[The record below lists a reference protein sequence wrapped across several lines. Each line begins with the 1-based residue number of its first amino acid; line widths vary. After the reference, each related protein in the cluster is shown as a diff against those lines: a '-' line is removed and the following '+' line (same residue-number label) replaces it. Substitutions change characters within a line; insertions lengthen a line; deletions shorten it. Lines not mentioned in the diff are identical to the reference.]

1 MRDLAAHT
9 ADIVRNALDAGAKN
23 IDITLKA
30 GQKWLLLAISD
41 DGCGMAP
48 SEIRRALSPFYSS
61 KGKTFGFGL
70 PLLKASAEEAGGFLR
85 LCSQTGRG
93 TLIKAVFS
101 KAHPD
106 RKPIGNMA
114 ETILVLMQSCP
125 EVNFRFTC
133 CGSGKRLCL
142 ESSQVLQMPNGRI
155 SPQAA
160 DAIKEILKQ
169 YNL

>member
-1 MRDLAAHT
+1 
-9 ADIVRNALDAGAKN
+9 
-23 IDITLKA
+23 
-30 GQKWLLLAISD
+30 
-41 DGCGMAP
+41 
-48 SEIRRALSPFYSS
+48 
-61 KGKTFGFGL
+61 
-70 PLLKASAEEAGGFLR
+70 
-85 LCSQTGRG
+85 
-93 TLIKAVFS
+93 
-101 KAHPD
+101 
-106 RKPIGNMA
+106 MA